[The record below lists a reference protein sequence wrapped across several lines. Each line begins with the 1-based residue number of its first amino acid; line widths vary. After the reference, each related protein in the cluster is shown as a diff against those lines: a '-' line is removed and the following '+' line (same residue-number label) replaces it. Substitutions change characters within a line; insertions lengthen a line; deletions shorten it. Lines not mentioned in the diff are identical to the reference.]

1 MEEYY
6 DLVKELEMGTRR
18 KKKTEEI
25 IIENKLE
32 KRWWNILAE
41 GLRME
46 ELKRR
51 HQAFVHLSVSLCS
64 KDSHWLRKDG
74 GGSSSDLSRREHC
87 DDVMSLKLL

>member
-6 DLVKELEMGTRR
+6 DLAKELEMGTRR

-46 ELKRR
+46 EIHTGWEKMWW
-51 HQAFVHLSVSLCS
+51 FIF
-64 KDSHWLRKDG
+64 
-74 GGSSSDLSRREHC
+74 
-87 DDVMSLKLL
+87 